1 MHLFD
6 KFADGTPTIP
16 LLGSSHFLEALA
28 AGGTRAIDIFL
39 MPEIRW
45 LKEEYRQTGNP
56 RLIYLAGSSYIHLL
70 KPLPSTRF
78 SFQYARLQ
86 SLLGDMLIAQ
96 GDSPE
101 TLYVAV
107 QHIETAL
114 ETMDRVGTVNEE
126 TLREH
131 VWSVLLLGVARK
143 ALGEFDESL
152 SIMRKLSK
160 VFIDIASATE
170 IDLIPLRRQEIIMHQ
185 TIAGHRQLAEEAV
198 RYRTL
203 RPLEYYRSLKRVFEY
218 VMNKGGVSETE
229 QIYPEFR
236 RAFANVSNRIDC
248 LSHISFA
255 KNVGQFLITR
265 GQPETAAIVLNR
277 SLEESRRL
285 NLYGQVRQI
294 ETLMQELDSGTS
306 RGTLVTFTVGNH
318 PKPRAH

>member
-1 MHLFD
+1 MNLFD
-6 KFADGTPTIP
+6 KFANGTPIIP
-16 LLGSSHFLEALA
+16 PLGSSHFLEALA
-28 AGGTRAIDIFL
+28 AGGTRAIDTFL

-70 KPLPSTRF
+70 EPLPSTRS

-96 GDSPE
+96 GDSSE

-114 ETMDRVGTVNEE
+114 ETMARVGTISEE

-131 VWSVLLLGVARK
+131 IRCALLLGVARK

-152 SIMRKLSK
+152 LIMRKLSK
-160 VFIDIASATE
+160 VFLDIASATE
-170 IDLIPLRRQEIIMHQ
+170 IDLTPLRRQEIMMHQ
-185 TIAGHRQLAEEAV
+185 TTDGHRQLAEEAV

-203 RPLEYYRSLKRVFEY
+203 RPLEYYRSIKRVFEF
-218 VMNKGGVSETE
+218 VMNKGGASEAE

-236 RAFANVSNRIDC
+236 RAFANVSNRADC
-248 LSHISFA
+248 LDHVSFA
-255 KNVGQFLITR
+255 KNVGQFLITQ
-265 GQPETAAIVLNR
+265 GQFKAATVVLNR

-294 ETLMQELDSGTS
+294 ETLVQELESGNS
-306 RGTLVTFTVGNH
+306 RGKLITFIVQTRTH
-318 PKPRAH
+318 